1 LRPIISLLSDFGLKD
16 SYVAEMKAVILS
28 ICRNIQIVDISHV
41 VSKFDVR
48 MGAFVLASATP
59 HFPKGTLH
67 VAVVDP
73 GVGLQRRPIV
83 VEAKHSLYV
92 GPDNG
97 LLMLAAKREGTKHV
111 YAISNAEFMLKR
123 VSKTFHGRDVF
134 APVAAH
140 LAKGHAP
147 SEMGLEINNYL
158 VPEFAKPAVKAEGV
172 NGEVLHIDDFGNVI
186 TNVSAKHLSEI
197 GVKEGDHLSIKLN
210 KKSAR
215 LKYCSAYGKVKVNEL
230 LTLIGGHGF
239 LEVAM
244 NQGSAAKKLNAK
256 EGTSIRVCST

>member
-16 SYVAEMKAVILS
+16 SYVAEMKAVILG
-28 ICRNIQIVDISHV
+28 ICENAQIVDISHA

-48 MGAFVLASATP
+48 MGAFVLASAAP
-59 HFPKGTLH
+59 CFPKGSLH

-73 GVGLQRRPIV
+73 GVGLERRPIV
-83 VEAKHSLYV
+83 VETKHSLFV

-97 LLMLAAKREGTKHV
+97 LLMLAAKKEGTKHV

-134 APVAAH
+134 APVAAY
-140 LAKGHAP
+140 LAKGQAL
-147 SEMGLEINNYL
+147 SEMGLEINGYL
-158 VPEFAKPAVKAEGV
+158 VPEFAEPSVKAGRID
-172 NGEVLHIDDFGNVI
+172 GEVLHIDDFGNVI
-186 TNVSAKHLSEI
+186 TNISAKHLSEI
-197 GVKEGDHLSIKLN
+197 AVKEGNYLSIKLN

-215 LKYCSAYGKVKVNEL
+215 LKYCSTYGKVKVNEL

-239 LEVAM
+239 FEVAM
-244 NQGSAAKKLNAK
+244 NQGNAAAKLKAK
-256 EGTSIRVCST
+256 KGTGIRVWFT